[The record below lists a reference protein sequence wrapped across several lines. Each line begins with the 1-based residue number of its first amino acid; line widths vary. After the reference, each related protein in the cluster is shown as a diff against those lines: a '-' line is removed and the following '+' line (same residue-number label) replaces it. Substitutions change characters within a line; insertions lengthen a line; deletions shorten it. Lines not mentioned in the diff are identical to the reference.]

1 MSSTLIWVSKVKLLQ
16 KLKMKNIGFIG
27 IGLMGFPMAK
37 NLLKSGYNLK
47 AYNRSQDKA
56 DRLKEFG
63 AEISLSIKDVVTNS
77 DTIITMLTD
86 DTAVEKVMGSDD
98 FISNIKEGAT
108 VIDMSSVNPVI
119 TKKYAEILKQKN
131 INYLDA
137 PVSGG
142 TIGAEEASLAI
153 MVGGDEETFKNC
165 YELLKKMGNPT
176 LVGPVSSGQISKL
189 ANQIIVGVTIGAVA
203 EAVTLCEKSG
213 TNPNKMIE
221 ALSGG
226 WADSKILQTHGKRM
240 IDKDFTPKGKTTTQL
255 KDMTNIINA
264 GKAVETHLPISSLVK
279 EMYKDLVTD
288 GHGNTDHSSLYNAIE
303 KINKK

>member
-1 MSSTLIWVSKVKLLQ
+1 MMNV
-16 KLKMKNIGFIG
+16 GFIG
-27 IGLMGFPMAK
+27 IGLMGFPMSK

-63 AEISLSIKDVVTNS
+63 AEISTSIKEVVTNS
-77 DTIITMLTD
+77 DVVITMLTD
-86 DTAVEKVMGSDD
+86 DAAVEKVMSNDE
-98 FISNIKEGAT
+98 FITNIKENAT
-108 VIDMSSVNPVI
+108 VIDMSSVSPVI
-119 TKKYAEILKQKN
+119 TKKYADILKEKK

-142 TIGAEEASLAI
+142 TIGAEDASLAI
-153 MVGGDEETFKNC
+153 MVGGDEKTFKEC
-165 YELLKKMGNPT
+165 YELLNILGNPT
-176 LVGPVSSGQISKL
+176 LVGPVTSGQISKL

-213 TNPNKMIE
+213 TNPSKMIE

-240 IDKDFTPKGKTTTQL
+240 INKDFSPKGKTTTQL

-264 GKAVETHLPISSLVK
+264 GKAVETHLPISSLIK
-279 EMYKDLVTD
+279 EMYKDLVAD
-288 GHGNTDHSSLYNAIE
+288 GHGNTDHSSLYNAIK

>member
-1 MSSTLIWVSKVKLLQ
+1 
-16 KLKMKNIGFIG
+16 MKNIGFIG

-37 NLLKSGYNLK
+37 NLLKSDYNLK

-63 AEISLSIKDVVTNS
+63 AEISLSIKDVVSNA
-77 DTIITMLTD
+77 DVVITMLTD
-86 DTAVEKVMGSDD
+86 DASVEKVMGSDE

-119 TKKYAEILKQKN
+119 TKKYFKILKEKN

-153 MVGGDEETFKNC
+153 MVGGDEETFKQC
-165 YELLKKMGNPT
+165 YDLLKILGNPT

-240 IDKDFTPKGKTTTQL
+240 INKDFTPKGKTTTQL

-264 GKAVETHLPISSLVK
+264 GKAAETHLPISSLVK

>member
-1 MSSTLIWVSKVKLLQ
+1 
-16 KLKMKNIGFIG
+16 
-27 IGLMGFPMAK
+27 MGYPMAK
-37 NLLKSGYNLK
+37 NLLKSGYKLK
-47 AYNRSQDKA
+47 AFNRSQGKA
-56 DRLKEFG
+56 ERLKEFG
-63 AEISLSIKDVVTNS
+63 AVVSTSIKDAVTKS
-77 DTIITMLTD
+77 DIIITMLTD
-86 DTAVEKVMGSDD
+86 DTAVEKVMGSSE
-98 FISNIKEGAT
+98 FIKNIKSNAT
-108 VIDMSSVNPVI
+108 VIDMSSINPLI
-119 TKKYAEILKQKN
+119 SKKYAEILKEKN

-153 MVGGDEETFKNC
+153 MVGGEKKIFNDC
-165 YELLKKMGNPT
+165 HDLLKKLGNPT

-213 TNPNKMIE
+213 TDPIKMIE

-240 IDKDFTPKGKTTTQL
+240 ISKEFSPKGKTTTQL

-264 GKAVETHLPISSLVK
+264 GKAADLHLPISSLIK
-279 EMYKDLVTD
+279 EMYKNLVED
-288 GHGNTDHSSLYNAIE
+288 GHGNTDHSSLYNEIN

>member
-1 MSSTLIWVSKVKLLQ
+1 
-16 KLKMKNIGFIG
+16 MKNIGFIG

-63 AEISLSIKDVVTNS
+63 AEISTSIKDVVTNS
-77 DTIITMLTD
+77 DVVIAMLTD
-86 DTAVEKVMGSDD
+86 DSAVEKVMGSDE
-98 FISNIKEGAT
+98 FISNIKESAT

-119 TKKYAEILKQKN
+119 TKKYAEILKEKN

-153 MVGGDEETFKNC
+153 MVGGDEKTFKEC
-165 YELLKKMGNPT
+165 YDLLKILGNPT
-176 LVGPVSSGQISKL
+176 LVGPVTSGQISKL

-213 TNPNKMIE
+213 TNPSKMIE

-240 IDKDFTPKGKTTTQL
+240 ISKDFSPKGKTTTQL

-264 GKAVETHLPISSLVK
+264 GKAVETHLPISSLIK
-279 EMYKDLVTD
+279 EMYKDLVAD

>member
-1 MSSTLIWVSKVKLLQ
+1 MMNV
-16 KLKMKNIGFIG
+16 GFIG
-27 IGLMGFPMAK
+27 IGLMGFPMSK

-63 AEISLSIKDVVTNS
+63 AEISTSIKEVVTNS
-77 DTIITMLTD
+77 DVVITMLTD
-86 DTAVEKVMGSDD
+86 DAAVEKVMSNDE
-98 FISNIKEGAT
+98 FITNIKENAT
-108 VIDMSSVNPVI
+108 VIDMSSVSPVI
-119 TKKYAEILKQKN
+119 TKKYADILKEKK

-142 TIGAEEASLAI
+142 TIGAEDASLAI
-153 MVGGDEETFKNC
+153 MVGGDEKTFKEC
-165 YELLKKMGNPT
+165 YELLNILGNPT
-176 LVGPVSSGQISKL
+176 LVGPVTSGQISKL

-213 TNPNKMIE
+213 TNPSKMIE

-240 IDKDFTPKGKTTTQL
+240 INKDFSPKGKTTTQL

-264 GKAVETHLPISSLVK
+264 GKAVETHLPISSLIK

-288 GHGNTDHSSLYNAIE
+288 GHGNTDHSSLYNVIK

>member
-1 MSSTLIWVSKVKLLQ
+1 
-16 KLKMKNIGFIG
+16 MKSIAFIG

-63 AEISLSIKDVVTNS
+63 AEISASIKDVVKNS
-77 DTIITMLTD
+77 DIIITMLTD
-86 DTAVEKVMGSDD
+86 DNAVEKVMGSDE
-98 FISNIKEGAT
+98 FISNINEGAT
-108 VIDMSSVNPVI
+108 VIDMSSVNPVLTI
-119 TKKYAEILKQKN
+119 KYSKKLKEKK
-131 INYLDA
+131 IDYLDA

-142 TIGAEEASLAI
+142 TIGAEEATLAI

-264 GKAVETHLPISSLVK
+264 GKAAETHLPISSLIK
-279 EMYKDLVTD
+279 EMYKDLVAD

>member
-1 MSSTLIWVSKVKLLQ
+1 MQ
-16 KLKMKNIGFIG
+16 IGFIG

-47 AYNRSQDKA
+47 AFNRSQDKA
-56 DRLKEFG
+56 ERLKEFG
-63 AEISLSIKDVVTNS
+63 AVISTSIKEVVTNS
-77 DTIITMLTD
+77 DVIITMLTD
-86 DTAVEKVMGSDD
+86 DTAVDKVMASEE
-98 FISNIKEGAT
+98 FVENIKTNAT
-108 VIDMSSVNPVI
+108 VIDMSSVNPVLTI
-119 TKKYAEILKQKN
+119 KYSKILKDKN

-142 TIGAEEASLAI
+142 TIGAEDATLAI

-213 TNPNKMIE
+213 TNPIKMIE

-264 GKAVETHLPISSLVK
+264 GKAVETHLPISSLIK
-279 EMYKDLVTD
+279 EMYKDLVAD

>member
-1 MSSTLIWVSKVKLLQ
+1 
-16 KLKMKNIGFIG
+16 MKSIAFIG

-63 AEISLSIKDVVTNS
+63 AEISVSIKDVVTNS
-77 DTIITMLTD
+77 DIIITMLTD
-86 DTAVEKVMGSDD
+86 DNAVEKVMGSDE

-108 VIDMSSVNPVI
+108 VIDMSSVNPVLTI
-119 TKKYAEILKQKN
+119 KYSKKLKEKK
-131 INYLDA
+131 IDYLDA

-142 TIGAEEASLAI
+142 TIGAEEATLAI

-264 GKAVETHLPISSLVK
+264 GKAVETYLPISSLIK
-279 EMYKDLVTD
+279 EMYNDLVAD

>member
-1 MSSTLIWVSKVKLLQ
+1 
-16 KLKMKNIGFIG
+16 MKNIGFIG

-47 AYNRSQDKA
+47 AFNRSQDKA

-63 AEISLSIKDVVTNS
+63 AEISISIKDVVANS
-77 DTIITMLTD
+77 DVIITMLTD
-86 DTAVEKVMGSDD
+86 DAAVEKVMGSDE

-119 TKKYAEILKQKN
+119 TKKYSMNLKKKN

-153 MVGGDEETFKNC
+153 MVGGDEETFKES
-165 YELLKKMGNPT
+165 YDLLKILGNPT

-240 IDKDFTPKGKTTTQL
+240 INKDFTPKGKTTTQL

-264 GKAVETHLPISSLVK
+264 GKAAETHLPISSLVK
-279 EMYKDLVTD
+279 EMYKDLVAD
-288 GHGNTDHSSLYNAIE
+288 GQGNTDHSSLYKAIE

>member
-1 MSSTLIWVSKVKLLQ
+1 
-16 KLKMKNIGFIG
+16 MKNIGFIG

-37 NLLKSGYNLK
+37 NLLKSGYKLK
-47 AYNRSQDKA
+47 AFNRSQDKA
-56 DRLKEFG
+56 ERLKEFG
-63 AEISLSIKDVVTNS
+63 AIISSSIKDVVTNS
-77 DTIITMLTD
+77 DVIITMLTD
-86 DTAVEKVMGSDD
+86 DPAVEKVMGDEE
-98 FISNIKEGAT
+98 FIKNISANTT
-108 VIDMSSVNPVI
+108 VIDMSSINPAL
-119 TKKYAEILKQKN
+119 TKKYAEVLKEKN

-153 MVGGDEETFKNC
+153 MVGGEKKIFNECLD
-165 YELLKKMGNPT
+165 LLKKLGNPT

-213 TNPNKMIE
+213 TNPSKMIE

-240 IDKDFTPKGKTTTQL
+240 IDRDFSPKGKTTTQL
-255 KDMTNIINA
+255 KDMTNIVNA
-264 GKAVETHLPISSLVK
+264 GKAADLHLPISSLIK
-279 EMYKDLVTD
+279 EMYKNLVD
-288 GHGNTDHSSLYNAIE
+288 EGLGNTDHSSLYNEIKKLN
-303 KINKK
+303 KIK